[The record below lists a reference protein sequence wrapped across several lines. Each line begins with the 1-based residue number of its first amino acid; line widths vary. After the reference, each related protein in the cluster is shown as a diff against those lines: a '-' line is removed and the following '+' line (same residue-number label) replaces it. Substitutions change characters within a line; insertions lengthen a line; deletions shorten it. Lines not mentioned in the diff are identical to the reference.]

1 MVTWNAQ
8 QYLKF
13 ADERA
18 RPCLD
23 LVGRIAMAAPENIVD
38 LGPGNSTAAL
48 VRRWPEAEITGL
60 DSSADI
66 FDIITDMWYSG
77 FQEKRQ

>member
-1 MVTWNAQ
+1 MVTWNPKP
-8 QYLKF
+8 YLKF

-23 LVGRIAMAAPENIVD
+23 IIGRIALAAPRYIVD
-38 LGPGNSTAAL
+38 LGCGPGNM

-77 FQEKRQ
+77 FQEKRP